1 MRAII
6 IPTCRVVAWTKTMPR
21 KAKQSSWGFFFHL
34 LFSCFVFVSWAAY
47 TCTYIHMYMRSMA
60 HVSHQSG
67 SLGEHPASRGAAS
80 LELSHLPNFC
90 VEWLYL
96 SPRNKHEQKAIGN
109 GRETLKCSISAS
121 WQRIQKHLSHIS
133 CWTSPVKT
141 DAPKENCMQFEYLV
155 NTSYLIWIWTGECN
169 VNNSTVFF
177 TVVYYRI
184 YTTFPRRAKL
194 QLVLACNTSTFG
206 FLNGRPQS

>member
-1 MRAII
+1 
-6 IPTCRVVAWTKTMPR
+6 
-21 KAKQSSWGFFFHL
+21 
-34 LFSCFVFVSWAAY
+34 
-47 TCTYIHMYMRSMA
+47 MA

-133 CWTSPVKT
+133 CWTSPGKT
-141 DAPKENCMQFEYLV
+141 DAPKENRMQFEYFVHTFYTCEFGL
-155 NTSYLIWIWTGECN
+155 G
-169 VNNSTVFF
+169 NNSKFF
-177 TVVYYRI
+177 
-184 YTTFPRRAKL
+184 L
-194 QLVLACNTSTFG
+194 
-206 FLNGRPQS
+206 